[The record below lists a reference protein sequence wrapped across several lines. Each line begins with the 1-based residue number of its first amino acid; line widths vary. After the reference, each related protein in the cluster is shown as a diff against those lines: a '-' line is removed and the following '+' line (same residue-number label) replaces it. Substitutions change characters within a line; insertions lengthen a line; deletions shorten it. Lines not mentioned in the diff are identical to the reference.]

1 MFCSASGIPAAL
13 WHSAP
18 KIARQSLSAKFRFP
32 DQEMKRQEPRPRSAS
47 VVRTT
52 FDAVSEGPT
61 RRRGACPNLV
71 RHHNGGYKQS
81 DWGRELGREVSVH
94 RTET

>member
-1 MFCSASGIPAAL
+1 MGGRS
-13 WHSAP
+13 
-18 KIARQSLSAKFRFP
+18 
-32 DQEMKRQEPRPRSAS
+32 PRPRSAS
-47 VVRTT
+47 VVRMT

-61 RRRGACPNLV
+61 TARRCPNLV